1 MTVTPV
7 RLPSGTAA
15 PDAGRPAA
23 NPAWRRWRGRV
34 ALAVLLLVGAVALL
48 GPLFAPHAVT
58 EPVDIPYAPGSGQAP
73 LGTDRL
79 GSDVLSR
86 VLSGGRSLLLT
97 GLAVTAA
104 VCVLGA
110 VAGMVAAYRKGW
122 TDTLVLR
129 LADVLLGLP
138 AFLLL
143 SVVVVA
149 TGRGTAGVALAAGL
163 VLLPESIRV
172 VRAATLRILAQDYVE
187 VAVARG
193 ERTASVLGREV
204 LPNLAPVLA
213 ADAGVRFLGA
223 VTVVATAAFLG
234 YGAQPP
240 TADWGLMVL
249 ENRDGLT
256 LQPLAVLAPAALL
269 LVLLL
274 STNLLLDVAF
284 PGSDARAV
292 GRRRNPAKSVDVSA
306 GTPGALL
313 SVRGLSVETDD
324 GHAVL
329 EGVDLDLAPGELLAV
344 VGESGSG
351 KTTLVLAG
359 LGYVA
364 PGLRHAGGEVR
375 LDGHSPL
382 GLDERRLRRLR
393 ASVCGYVAQ
402 DPRTALASHLR
413 VGAQIS
419 EVLRA
424 RQTPKD
430 EWPERI
436 ERALLLAGLDRPDEV
451 VDRRPHQLSGGQR
464 QRVALAVALSAEPRL
479 LVLDEPT
486 SALDTV
492 TAAAFLADL
501 TRLRRETGT
510 AVLLVSHDL
519 ASVASVADRVAVM
532 DAGRIVEQGPAEA
545 VLTEPASV
553 RGRALVAA
561 ARPAA
566 LAAADSVQGAG
577 PGALLRASDI
587 SLVRGVRGVHGQPV
601 LDGVSLDLEPGD
613 CLSVVGPSGSG
624 KTTLLRCL
632 AGLDT
637 PTSGEIRLHGAELAP
652 AVRDRDPRQLRRMQ
666 LVPQDPYASLNPRH
680 TVAAIVG
687 RPLTFRQDIPAGRQ
701 PAEVER
707 LLAHVGLDPGLA
719 ERHPGALSGGQRQRV
734 ALARALAAGPEV
746 LLCDE
751 VTSALDPSVAASVT
765 DLIARLRAE
774 LGLAVVMVT
783 HDLSVAARLG
793 GRVAVLHDGRIREAG
808 PASRVLTR
816 PEHDVTRALVAAMPR
831 PARAHGE
838 DVTR

>member
-1 MTVTPV
+1 MTLISERPPAV
-7 RLPSGTAA
+7 AA
-15 PDAGRPAA
+15 PEADRPAR
-23 NPAWRRWRGRV
+23 RRWRGRA
-34 ALAVLLLVGAVALL
+34 ALAVLLLVAAVALL
-48 GPLFAPHAVT
+48 GPLFAPHPVT

-86 VLSGGRSLLLT
+86 VMSGGRSLLLN
-97 GLAVTAA
+97 GLVVTAA
-104 VCVLGA
+104 VCALGT
-110 VAGMVAAYRKGW
+110 VAGMTAAYRKGW
-122 TDTLVLR
+122 TDTLILR

-149 TGRGTAGVALAAGL
+149 TGRGSAGVALAAGL

-172 VRAATLRILAQDYVE
+172 VRAATLRILSQDYVE

-193 ERTASVLGREV
+193 ERTVSVLGREV

-240 TADWGLMVL
+240 AADWGLMVL

-256 LQPLAVLAPAALL
+256 LQPLAVVVPAVLLLALL
-269 LVLLL
+269 LA
-274 STNLLLDVAF
+274 TNLLLDAAF
-284 PGSDARAV
+284 PGPDARPV
-292 GRRRNPAKSVDVSA
+292 GRRRRKAAPGVVEAA
-306 GTPGALL
+306 GAPEAAGALL
-313 SVRGLSVETDD
+313 SVRGLRVERA
-324 GHAVL
+324 GGRAVL
-329 EGVDLDLAPGELLAV
+329 DGVDLDLAPGELLAV

-351 KTTLVLAG
+351 KTTLVLAA
-359 LGYVA
+359 LGHIA
-364 PGLRHAGGEVR
+364 PGLRHAGGAVR
-375 LDGHSPL
+375 LDGQDPL
-382 GLDERRLRRLR
+382 TLDERRLRRLR

-402 DPRTALASHLR
+402 DPRTALAPHLR
-413 VGAQIS
+413 VGTQIG

-424 RQTPKD
+424 RRVPK
-430 EWPERI
+430 EQWPERI
-436 ERALLLAGLDRPDEV
+436 ERALRLAGLDRPHEV
-451 VDRRPHQLSGGQR
+451 VHRLPHQLSGGQR
-464 QRVALAVALSAEPRL
+464 QRAALAAALAAEPRL

-492 TAAAFLADL
+492 TSAAFLADL
-501 TRLRRETGT
+501 TRLRRETDT

-532 DAGRIVEQGPAEA
+532 DGGRIVELGPAAA
-545 VLTEPASV
+545 VLADPVSE
-553 RGRALVAA
+553 RGKVLVAA
-561 ARPAA
+561 ARPGAPA
-566 LAAADSVQGAG
+566 TLDSTGEG
-577 PGALLRASDI
+577 GALLRASDI
-587 SLVRGVRGVHGQPV
+587 SLVRDKPV
-601 LDGVSLDLEPGD
+601 LDGVSLTLDPGD
-613 CLSVVGPSGSG
+613 CLSVVGPSGCG

-637 PTSGEIRLHGAELAP
+637 PTRGGIHLHGEALATD
-652 AVRDRDPRQLRRMQ
+652 VRHRDPGQRRRVQ

-687 RPLTFRQDIPAGRQ
+687 RPLVFRPDVPAARRS
-701 PAEVER
+701 AEGER
-707 LLAHVGLDPGLA
+707 LLAQVGLDPELGGRL
-719 ERHPGALSGGQRQRV
+719 PGALSGGQRQRV

-751 VTSALDPSVAASVT
+751 VTSALDPSVAAAVT
-765 DLIARLRAE
+765 ELIAGLRAE
-774 LGLAVVMVT
+774 LGIAVVMVT

-793 GRVAVLHDGRIREAG
+793 GRVAVLHDGRIRETG
-808 PASRVLTR
+808 PAARVLSR
-816 PEHDVTRALVAAMPR
+816 PEHDVTRALVAAM
-831 PARAHGE
+831 AKGTRAAGE

>member
-1 MTVTPV
+1 MTLISERP
-7 RLPSGTAA
+7 PAIAA
-15 PDAGRPAA
+15 PEADRP
-23 NPAWRRWRGRV
+23 NRRRWRGRA
-34 ALAVLLLVGAVALL
+34 ALAVLLLVAAVALL

-86 VLSGGRSLLLT
+86 VLSGGRSLLLN

-104 VCVLGA
+104 VCALGT
-110 VAGMVAAYRKGW
+110 VAGMTAAYRKGW
-122 TDTLVLR
+122 TDTLILR

-172 VRAATLRILAQDYVE
+172 VRAATLRILSQDYVE

-240 TADWGLMVL
+240 SAEWGLMVL

-256 LQPLAVLAPAALL
+256 LQPLAVVVPAVLL

-274 STNLLLDVAF
+274 ATNLLLDAAF
-284 PGSDARAV
+284 PGPDVRAV
-292 GRRRNPAKSVDVSA
+292 GRRRKAAPGVVEAA
-306 GTPGALL
+306 GTLL
-313 SVRGLSVETDD
+313 SVRGLRVER
-324 GHAVL
+324 GGGGAVL
-329 EGVDLDLAPGELLAV
+329 DAVDLDLAPGELLAV

-351 KTTLVLAG
+351 KTTLVLAT
-359 LGYVA
+359 LGHIA
-364 PGLRHAGGEVR
+364 PGLRHADGAVR
-375 LDGHSPL
+375 LDGQDPL
-382 GLDERRLRRLR
+382 TLDERRLRRLR

-402 DPRTALASHLR
+402 DPRTALAPHLR
-413 VGAQIS
+413 VGTQIG

-424 RQTPKD
+424 RRVPK
-430 EWPERI
+430 ERWPERI
-436 ERALLLAGLDRPDEV
+436 ERALRLAGLDRPQEV
-451 VDRRPHQLSGGQR
+451 VHRLPHQLSGGQR
-464 QRVALAVALSAEPRL
+464 QRAALAAALAAEPRL

-501 TRLRRETGT
+501 TRLRRETDT

-532 DAGRIVEQGPAEA
+532 EGGRIVELGPAEA
-545 VLTEPASV
+545 VLADPVSE
-553 RGRALVAA
+553 RGKALVAA
-561 ARPAA
+561 ARPDPPAPT
-566 LAAADSVQGAG
+566 DFAG
-577 PGALLRASDI
+577 EGTLLRASGI
-587 SLVRGVRGVHGQPV
+587 TLVREEPV
-601 LDGVSLDLEPGD
+601 LDEVDLTLDPGD
-613 CLSVVGPSGSG
+613 CLSVVGSSGCG

-637 PTSGEIRLHGAELAP
+637 PTRGEISLHGNALAP
-652 AVRDRDPRQLRRMQ
+652 DVRHREPGQCRRVQ

-687 RPLTFRQDIPAGRQ
+687 RPLVFRPDLPAPRRS
-701 PAEVER
+701 AEMER
-707 LLAHVGLDPGLA
+707 LLAQVGLDPELGKRL
-719 ERHPGALSGGQRQRV
+719 PGALSGGQRQRV
-734 ALARALAAGPEV
+734 ALARALAARPEV

-751 VTSALDPSVAASVT
+751 VTSALDPSVAAAVT
-765 DLIARLRAE
+765 ELIAGLRAE
-774 LGLAVVMVT
+774 LGIAVVMVT

-793 GRVAVLHDGRIREAG
+793 GRVAVLHDGRIRETG
-808 PASRVLTR
+808 PAAHVLSR
-816 PEHDVTRALVAAMPR
+816 PEHDVTRALVAAMPKGT
-831 PARAHGE
+831 RAAGE

>member
-1 MTVTPV
+1 MTLISERPPAV
-7 RLPSGTAA
+7 AA
-15 PDAGRPAA
+15 PEANRPA
-23 NPAWRRWRGRV
+23 RRRRRGRA
-34 ALAVLLLVGAVALL
+34 ALALLLLVTAVALL

-86 VLSGGRSLLLT
+86 VLSGGRTLLLS

-110 VAGMVAAYRKGW
+110 AAGMTAAYRKEW
-122 TDTLVLR
+122 TDTLILR

-172 VRAATLRILAQDYVE
+172 VRAATLRILSQDYVE

-193 ERTASVLGREV
+193 ERAASVLGREV

-223 VTVVATAAFLG
+223 VTVVATSAFLG

-240 TADWGLMVL
+240 AADWGLMVL

-256 LQPLAVLAPAALL
+256 LQPLAVVVPAILL
-269 LVLLL
+269 LILLL
-274 STNLLLDVAF
+274 ATNLLLDSAF
-284 PGSDARAV
+284 PGPDVRAA
-292 GRRRNPAKSVDVSA
+292 GRRRKAAPGVVEAA
-306 GTPGALL
+306 GTLL
-313 SVRGLSVETDD
+313 SVRGLMVERAG

-329 EGVDLDLAPGELLAV
+329 GGVDLDLAPGELLAV

-351 KTTLVLAG
+351 KTTLALAA
-359 LGYVA
+359 LGHIA
-364 PGLRHAGGEVR
+364 PGLWHAGGAVR
-375 LDGHSPL
+375 LDGLDPL
-382 GLDERRLRRLR
+382 TLDERRLRRLR
-393 ASVCGYVAQ
+393 ASVCGYVPQ
-402 DPRTALASHLR
+402 DPRTALAPHLR
-413 VGAQIS
+413 VGTQIGD
-419 EVLRA
+419 VLRA
-424 RQTPKD
+424 RRVPK
-430 EWPERI
+430 ERWPERI
-436 ERALLLAGLDRPDEV
+436 ERALRLAGLDRPQEV
-451 VDRRPHQLSGGQR
+451 VHRLPHQLSGGQR
-464 QRVALAVALSAEPRL
+464 QRAALAAALAAEPRL

-486 SALDTV
+486 SALDSV

-501 TRLRRETGT
+501 TRLRRETDT

-532 DAGRIVEQGPAEA
+532 DSGRIVELGPAET
-545 VLTEPASV
+545 VLAAPVSE
-553 RGRALVAA
+553 RGKALVAA
-561 ARPAA
+561 ARPGAPA
-566 LAAADSVQGAG
+566 TVDSTGEG
-577 PGALLRASDI
+577 GALLRASDI
-587 SLVRGVRGVHGQPV
+587 SLVREKPV
-601 LDGVSLDLEPGD
+601 LDGVGLTLAPGD
-613 CLSVVGPSGSG
+613 CLSVVGPSGCG

-632 AGLDT
+632 AGLDI
-637 PTSGEIRLHGAELAP
+637 PTRGEIHLDGEVLAGD
-652 AVRDRDPRQLRRMQ
+652 VRHREPGQRRRVQ

-680 TVAAIVG
+680 TAAAIVG
-687 RPLTFRQDIPAGRQ
+687 RPLVFRTDIPATRRS
-701 PAEVER
+701 AEVDR
-707 LLAHVGLDPGLA
+707 LLAQVGLDPELGGRL
-719 ERHPGALSGGQRQRV
+719 PGALSGGQRQRV

-751 VTSALDPSVAASVT
+751 VTSALDPSVAAAVT
-765 DLIARLRAE
+765 ELIAGLRAE
-774 LGLAVVMVT
+774 LGIAVVMVT

-793 GRVAVLHDGRIREAG
+793 GRVAVLHDGRIRETG
-808 PASRVLTR
+808 PAARVLSR
-816 PEHDVTRALVAAMPR
+816 PEHDVTRALVAALPHRTR
-831 PARAHGE
+831 PAGE

>member
-1 MTVTPV
+1 MTLLSERP
-7 RLPSGTAA
+7 PATAV
-15 PDAGRPAA
+15 PRAA
-23 NPAWRRWRGRV
+23 RSPRRRRRGRL
-34 ALAVLLLVGAVALL
+34 ALAVLILVGVVALL

-58 EPVDIPYAPGSGQAP
+58 DAVDIPYAPGSAEAP

-79 GSDVLSR
+79 GSDVVSR

-97 GLAVTAA
+97 SLAVTGA

-110 VAGMVAAYRKGW
+110 LLGMLAAWRRGW

-149 TGRGTAGVALAAGL
+149 TGRGTAGVALASGL
-163 VLLPESIRV
+163 VLLPESVRV

-193 ERTASVLGREV
+193 ERTVSVLGREV
-204 LPNLAPVLA
+204 LPNLLPVLA

-240 TADWGLMVL
+240 AADWGLMVL

-256 LQPLAVLAPAALL
+256 LQPLAVLVPAALL

-274 STNLLLDVAF
+274 SVNLLLDAAF
-284 PGSDARAV
+284 PGPQQPAARPRPEPV
-292 GRRRNPAKSVDVSA
+292 TTVDSEA
-306 GTPGALL
+306 PGTPGSLL
-313 SVRGLSVETDD
+313 SVRGLSVESDD
-324 GHAVL
+324 GHRVL
-329 EGVDLDLAPGELLAV
+329 EDVDLDLAPGELLAV

-351 KTTLVLAG
+351 KTTLALAA
-359 LGYVA
+359 LGHTG
-364 PGLRHAGGEVR
+364 PGLRPTGGDVR
-375 LDGHSPL
+375 LDGHRL
-382 GLDERRLRRLR
+382 LRLDERRLRRVR
-393 ASVCGYVAQ
+393 AAMCGYVAQ
-402 DPRTALASHLR
+402 DPRTALAPHLR
-413 VGAQIS
+413 VDAQIG

-424 RQTPKD
+424 RGVPK
-430 EWPERI
+430 ERWAERA
-436 ERALLLAGLDRPDEV
+436 ERALLLAGLDRPHEV
-451 VDRRPHQLSGGQR
+451 VHRRPHQLSGGQR
-464 QRVALAVALSAEPRL
+464 QRVALAVALSVEPRL

-492 TAAAFLADL
+492 TSAAFLADL
-501 TRLRRETGT
+501 TRMRRETGA

-519 ASVASVADRVAVM
+519 GQVAGVADRVAVM
-532 DAGRIVEQGPAEA
+532 DGGRIVELGPAEA
-545 VLTEPASV
+545 VLAEPASE

-561 ARPAA
+561 ARPVVPAS
-566 LAAADSVQGAG
+566 AADHEERTGDD
-577 PGALLRASDI
+577 ALLRASEL
-587 SLVRGVRGVHGQPV
+587 SLVRGERV
-601 LDGVSLDLEPGD
+601 LDGVSFALDPGD
-613 CLSVVGPSGSG
+613 CLSVVGPSGCG

-632 AGLDT
+632 AGLDA
-637 PTSGEIRLHGAELAP
+637 PTNGGIRLHGEALARH
-652 AVRDRDPRQLRRMQ
+652 VRDRDPGQRRRVQ

-687 RPLTFRQDIPAGRQ
+687 RPLAFRPDIPAERQ

-707 LLAHVGLDPGLA
+707 LLAQVGLDPELGGRL
-719 ERHPGALSGGQRQRV
+719 PGALSGGQRQRV
-734 ALARALAAGPEV
+734 ALARALAADPEV

-751 VTSALDPSVAASVT
+751 VTSALDPSVATAVT
-765 DLIARLRAE
+765 ELIARLRTE

-793 GRVAVLHDGRIREAG
+793 GRVAVLHDGRIRETG
-808 PASRVLTR
+808 PASRVLSR
-816 PEHDVTRALVAAMPR
+816 PEHDITRALVAALPH
-831 PARAHGE
+831 PARAAGE
-838 DVTR
+838 DGTR

>member
-1 MTVTPV
+1 MSERTPSV
-7 RLPSGTAA
+7 AVPK
-15 PDAGRPAA
+15 AGRPE
-23 NPAWRRWRGRV
+23 RRRRRGRA
-34 ALAVLLLVGAVALL
+34 ALAVLLLVAAVALL

-58 EPVDIPYAPGSGQAP
+58 DPVDIPYAPGSGRAP

-86 VLSGGRSLLLT
+86 VLSGGRSLLLN

-104 VCVLGA
+104 VCALGA
-110 VAGMVAAYRKGW
+110 VAGMAAAYRKGW
-122 TDTLVLR
+122 TDTLILR

-172 VRAATLRILAQDYVE
+172 VRAATLRILSQDYVE

-193 ERTASVLGREV
+193 ERTASLLGREV

-223 VTVVATAAFLG
+223 ITVVATAAFLG

-240 TADWGLMVL
+240 AADWGLMVL

-256 LQPLAVLAPAALL
+256 LQPLAVLAPAVLL

-274 STNLLLDVAF
+274 ATNLLLDAAF
-284 PGSDARAV
+284 PGPEVRAAS
-292 GRRRNPAKSVDVSA
+292 RRRKAAASFPEAP
-306 GTPGALL
+306 PGGLL
-313 SVRGLSVETDD
+313 AVRGLRVESGA
-324 GHAVL
+324 GHPVL
-329 EGVDLDLAPGELLAV
+329 DGVDLDLAPGELLAV

-351 KTTLVLAG
+351 KTTLVLAV
-359 LGYVA
+359 LGHVA
-364 PGLRHAGGEVR
+364 PGLRHTGGAVR
-375 LDGHSPL
+375 LDGHDPMA
-382 GLDERRLRRLR
+382 LDERRLRRLR

-402 DPRTALASHLR
+402 DPRTALTPHLR
-413 VGAQIS
+413 VATQIR

-424 RQTPKD
+424 RRVPREQ
-430 EWPERI
+430 WPERM
-436 ERALLLAGLDRPDEV
+436 ERAVRLAGLDRPQEIV
-451 VDRRPHQLSGGQR
+451 HRLPHQLSGGQR
-464 QRVALAVALSAEPRL
+464 QRAALAVALAAQPRL

-501 TRLRRETGT
+501 TRLRRETDT

-519 ASVASVADRVAVM
+519 ASVATVADRAAVM
-532 DAGRIVEQGPAEA
+532 EDGRVVELGPAQA
-545 VLTEPASV
+545 VLTDPV
-553 RGRALVAA
+553 TDRAHAA
-561 ARPAA
+561 GPARP
-566 LAAADSVQGAG
+566 DAG
-577 PGALLRASDI
+577 EPVGSLLRASGL
-587 SLVRGVRGVHGQPV
+587 SLVRGRPV
-601 LDGVSLDLEPGD
+601 LDGVSLALDPGD
-613 CLSVVGPSGSG
+613 CLSFVGPSGCG

-632 AGLDT
+632 AGLDV
-637 PTSGEIRLHGAELAP
+637 PTGGEIHLHGEPLAP
-652 AVRDRDPRQLRRMQ
+652 DVRDRRAGQRRRVQ

-687 RPLTFRQDIPAGRQ
+687 RPLVFRPDVPAARQ

-707 LLAHVGLDPGLA
+707 LLAQVGLDPQLGGRL
-719 ERHPGALSGGQRQRV
+719 PGALSGGQRQRV
-734 ALARALAAGPEV
+734 ALARALAANPEV

-751 VTSALDPSVAASVT
+751 VTSALDPSVAAAVT
-765 DLIARLRAE
+765 ELIAGLRAE
-774 LGLAVVMVT
+774 CGIAVVMVT

-793 GRVAVLHDGRIREAG
+793 GRVAVLHEGRIRETG
-808 PASRVLTR
+808 PAGRVLSR
-816 PEHDVTRALVAAMPR
+816 PEHDVTRALVAAMPHRTR
-831 PARAHGE
+831 PAGK
-838 DVTR
+838 DLTR

>member
-1 MTVTPV
+1 M
-7 RLPSGTAA
+7 
-15 PDAGRPAA
+15 
-23 NPAWRRWRGRV
+23 
-34 ALAVLLLVGAVALL
+34 AVLLLVAAVALL
-48 GPLFAPHAVT
+48 GPLFAPYPVT
-58 EPVDIPYAPGSGQAP
+58 EPLDIPYAPGSRQAP

-86 VLSGGRSLLLT
+86 VLSGGRSLLLN
-97 GLAVTAA
+97 GLLVTAA
-104 VCVLGA
+104 VCALGA
-110 VAGMVAAYRKGW
+110 VAGMTAAYRKGW
-122 TDTLVLR
+122 TDTLILR

-172 VRAATLRILAQDYVE
+172 VRAATLRILSQDYVE

-193 ERTASVLGREV
+193 ERTANVLGREV

-240 TADWGLMVL
+240 AADWGLMVL

-256 LQPLAVLAPAALL
+256 LQPLAVLAPAVLL

-274 STNLLLDVAF
+274 ATNLLLDVAF
-284 PGSDARAV
+284 PGPEARVV
-292 GRRRNPAKSVDVSA
+292 GRRRKVAQGVSEVS
-306 GTPGALL
+306 GALL
-313 SVRGLSVETDD
+313 SVRGLRVERGE
-324 GHAVL
+324 GHTVL
-329 EGVDLDLAPGELLAV
+329 DAVDLDLAPGELLAV

-351 KTTLVLAG
+351 KTTLVLAA
-359 LGYVA
+359 LGHVA
-364 PGLRHAGGEVR
+364 PGLRHTGGAVR
-375 LDGHSPL
+375 LDGHDPMT
-382 GLDERRLRRLR
+382 LDERRLRRLR

-402 DPRTALASHLR
+402 DPRTALAPHLR
-413 VGAQIS
+413 VGTQIS
-419 EVLRA
+419 EVMRA
-424 RQTPKD
+424 RQVPR
-430 EWPERI
+430 EQWPERI
-436 ERALLLAGLDRPDEV
+436 ERALRLAGLDRPQEV
-451 VDRRPHQLSGGQR
+451 AHRLPHQLSGGQR
-464 QRVALAVALSAEPRL
+464 QRAALAVTLAAEPRL

-501 TRLRRETGT
+501 TRLRRETDT

-519 ASVASVADRVAVM
+519 ASVASVAGRVAVM
-532 DAGRIVEQGPAEA
+532 DGGRIVELGPAEA
-545 VLTEPASV
+545 VLTDPVSE

-561 ARPAA
+561 ARPGA
-566 LAAADSVQGAG
+566 LASAG
-577 PGALLRASDI
+577 PDEPEGEGALLRASEI
-587 SLVRGVRGVHGQPV
+587 ALAREKPV
-601 LDGVSLDLEPGD
+601 LEGVSLALGPGD
-613 CLSVVGPSGSG
+613 CLSVVGPSGCG

-637 PTSGEIRLHGAELAP
+637 PTRGEIRLHGEELARD
-652 AVRDRDPRQLRRMQ
+652 VRDREPGQRRRVQ

-687 RPLTFRQDIPAGRQ
+687 RPLVFRPDIPAARQ
-701 PAEVER
+701 PAEVDR
-707 LLAHVGLDPGLA
+707 LLAQVGLDPQLGGRL
-719 ERHPGALSGGQRQRV
+719 PGALSGGQRQRV

-751 VTSALDPSVAASVT
+751 VTSALDPSVAAAVT
-765 DLIARLRAE
+765 ELIAGLRAE
-774 LGLAVVMVT
+774 LGIAVVMVT

-793 GRVAVLHDGRIREAG
+793 GRVAVLHDGRIRETG
-808 PASRVLTR
+808 PAARVLSR
-816 PEHDVTRALVAAMPR
+816 PEHDVTRALVAALPHRTR
-831 PARAHGE
+831 PAGE

>member
-1 MTVTPV
+1 MTLLSERP
-7 RLPSGTAA
+7 PATAVPGA
-15 PDAGRPAA
+15 DRSP
-23 NPAWRRWRGRV
+23 RRRRRGRL
-34 ALAVLLLVGAVALL
+34 ALAVLILVGAVALL

-58 EPVDIPYAPGSGQAP
+58 DAVDIPYAPGSAEVP

-97 GLAVTAA
+97 SLAVTAA
-104 VCVLGA
+104 VCLLGA
-110 VAGMVAAYRKGW
+110 LLGMLAAWRRGW
-122 TDTLVLR
+122 TDTLILR

-149 TGRGTAGVALAAGL
+149 TGRGTAGVALASGL

-193 ERTASVLGREV
+193 ERTVSVLGREV
-204 LPNLAPVLA
+204 LPNLLPVLA

-240 TADWGLMVL
+240 AADWGLMVL

-256 LQPLAVLAPAALL
+256 LQPLAVLVPAALL

-274 STNLLLDVAF
+274 SVNLLLDAAF
-284 PGSDARAV
+284 PGPQPTAARRQPV
-292 GRRRNPAKSVDVSA
+292 PAESVEA
-306 GTPGALL
+306 PGTPGSLL
-313 SVRGLSVETDD
+313 SVRGLCVESDD
-324 GHAVL
+324 GRRLL
-329 EGVDLDLAPGELLAV
+329 EDVDIDLAPGELLAV

-351 KTTLVLAG
+351 KTTLALAA
-359 LGYVA
+359 LGHVG
-364 PGLRHAGGEVR
+364 PGLRPTGGEVR
-375 LDGHSPL
+375 LDGSSL
-382 GLDERRLRRLR
+382 LRLDERRLRRVR
-393 ASVCGYVAQ
+393 AALCGYVAQ
-402 DPRTALASHLR
+402 DPRTALAPHLR
-413 VGAQIS
+413 VGAQVA

-424 RQTPKD
+424 RRVPK
-430 EWPERI
+430 EQWAERA
-436 ERALLLAGLDRPDEV
+436 ERALRLAGLDRPHEV
-451 VDRRPHQLSGGQR
+451 VHRRPHQLSGGQR
-464 QRVALAVALSAEPRL
+464 QRVALAVALSVEPRL

-501 TRLRRETGT
+501 TRLRRETGV

-519 ASVASVADRVAVM
+519 GSVAGVADRVAVM
-532 DAGRIVEQGPAEA
+532 DGGRIVELGPPEA
-545 VLTEPASV
+545 VLTDPVSE

-561 ARPAA
+561 ARPGVPVP
-566 LAAADSVQGAG
+566 AADHEERTGE
-577 PGALLRASDI
+577 GALLCASEL
-587 SLVRGVRGVHGQPV
+587 SLVRGEPHRPTSLV
-601 LDGVSLDLEPGD
+601 LDGVSLILDPGD
-613 CLSVVGPSGSG
+613 CLSVVGPSGCG

-637 PTSGEIRLHGAELAP
+637 PTQGEIRLLGEALARD
-652 AVRDRDPRQLRRMQ
+652 VRERDPRQRRRVQ

-687 RPLTFRQDIPAGRQ
+687 RPLAFRPDLPETRQ

-707 LLAHVGLDPGLA
+707 LLAQVGLDPELGGRL
-719 ERHPGALSGGQRQRV
+719 PGALSGGQRQRV

-751 VTSALDPSVAASVT
+751 VTSALDPSVATAVT
-765 DLIARLRAE
+765 ELIARLRTE
-774 LGLAVVMVT
+774 LRIAVVMVT

-793 GRVAVLHDGRIREAG
+793 GRVAVLHDGRIRETG
-808 PASRVLTR
+808 PASRVLSR
-816 PEHDVTRALVAAMPR
+816 PEHDVTRALVAALPHR
-831 PARAHGE
+831 ARAAGE

>member
-1 MTVTPV
+1 MTLISERPPAV
-7 RLPSGTAA
+7 AA
-15 PDAGRPAA
+15 PEANRPA
-23 NPAWRRWRGRV
+23 RRRRRGRA
-34 ALAVLLLVGAVALL
+34 ALALLLLVTAVALL

-86 VLSGGRSLLLT
+86 VLSGGRTLLLS

-110 VAGMVAAYRKGW
+110 AAGMTAAYRKGW
-122 TDTLVLR
+122 SDTLILR

-172 VRAATLRILAQDYVE
+172 VRAATLRILSQDYVE

-193 ERTASVLGREV
+193 ERAASVLGREV

-223 VTVVATAAFLG
+223 VTVVATSAFLG

-240 TADWGLMVL
+240 AADWGLMVL

-256 LQPLAVLAPAALL
+256 LQPLAVVVPAILL
-269 LVLLL
+269 LILLL
-274 STNLLLDVAF
+274 ATNLLLDSAF
-284 PGSDARAV
+284 PGPDVRAA
-292 GRRRNPAKSVDVSA
+292 GRRRKAAPGVVEAA
-306 GTPGALL
+306 GTLL
-313 SVRGLSVETDD
+313 SVRGLMVERAG

-329 EGVDLDLAPGELLAV
+329 GGVDLDLAPGELLAV

-351 KTTLVLAG
+351 KTTLALAA
-359 LGYVA
+359 LGHIA
-364 PGLRHAGGEVR
+364 PGLWHAGGAVR
-375 LDGHSPL
+375 LDGLDPL
-382 GLDERRLRRLR
+382 TLDERRLRRLR
-393 ASVCGYVAQ
+393 ASVCGYVPQ
-402 DPRTALASHLR
+402 DPRTALAPHLR
-413 VGAQIS
+413 VGTQIGD
-419 EVLRA
+419 VLRA
-424 RQTPKD
+424 RRVPK
-430 EWPERI
+430 ERWPERI
-436 ERALLLAGLDRPDEV
+436 ERALRLAGLDRPQEV
-451 VDRRPHQLSGGQR
+451 VHRLPHQLSGGQR
-464 QRVALAVALSAEPRL
+464 QRAALAAALAAEPRL

-486 SALDTV
+486 SALDSV

-501 TRLRRETGT
+501 TRLRRETDT

-532 DAGRIVEQGPAEA
+532 DSGRIVELGPAET
-545 VLTEPASV
+545 VLAAPVSE
-553 RGRALVAA
+553 RGKALVAA
-561 ARPAA
+561 ARPGAPA
-566 LAAADSVQGAG
+566 TVDSTGEG
-577 PGALLRASDI
+577 GALLRASDI
-587 SLVRGVRGVHGQPV
+587 SLVREKPV
-601 LDGVSLDLEPGD
+601 LDGVGLTLAPGD
-613 CLSVVGPSGSG
+613 CLSVVGPSGCG

-632 AGLDT
+632 AGLDI
-637 PTSGEIRLHGAELAP
+637 PTRGEIHLDGEVLAGD
-652 AVRDRDPRQLRRMQ
+652 VRHREPGQRRRVQ

-680 TVAAIVG
+680 SAAAIVG
-687 RPLTFRQDIPAGRQ
+687 RPLVFRTDIPATRRS
-701 PAEVER
+701 AEVDR
-707 LLAHVGLDPGLA
+707 LLAQVGLDPELGGRL
-719 ERHPGALSGGQRQRV
+719 PGALSGGQRQRV

-751 VTSALDPSVAASVT
+751 VTSALDPSVAAAVT
-765 DLIARLRAE
+765 ELIAGLRAE
-774 LGLAVVMVT
+774 LGIAVVMVT

-793 GRVAVLHDGRIREAG
+793 GRVAVLHDGRIRETG
-808 PASRVLTR
+808 PAARVLSR
-816 PEHDVTRALVAAMPR
+816 PEHDVTRALVAALPHRTR
-831 PARAHGE
+831 PAGE

>member
-1 MTVTPV
+1 MTLLSERP
-7 RLPSGTAA
+7 PATAVPRA
-15 PDAGRPAA
+15 DRSP
-23 NPAWRRWRGRV
+23 RRRRRGRL
-34 ALAVLLLVGAVALL
+34 ALAVLILVGAVALL
-48 GPLFAPHAVT
+48 GPLVAPHAVT
-58 EPVDIPYAPGSGQAP
+58 DAVDIPYAPGSSEAP

-79 GSDVLSR
+79 GSDVVSR

-97 GLAVTAA
+97 SLAVTGA

-110 VAGMVAAYRKGW
+110 LLGMLAAWRRGW

-149 TGRGTAGVALAAGL
+149 TGRGTAGVALASGL
-163 VLLPESIRV
+163 ILLPESVRV

-193 ERTASVLGREV
+193 ERTVSVLGREV
-204 LPNLAPVLA
+204 LPNLLPVLA

-240 TADWGLMVL
+240 AADWGLMVL

-274 STNLLLDVAF
+274 SVNLLLDAAF
-284 PGSDARAV
+284 PGPQQPAARPRPEPTTADSDA
-292 GRRRNPAKSVDVSA
+292 PATLGS
-306 GTPGALL
+306 LL
-313 SVRGLSVETDD
+313 SVRGLSVESDD
-324 GHAVL
+324 GHRVL
-329 EGVDLDLAPGELLAV
+329 EDVDLDLVPGELLAV

-351 KTTLVLAG
+351 KTTLALAA
-359 LGYVA
+359 LGHTG
-364 PGLRHAGGEVR
+364 PGLRPTGGDVR
-375 LDGHSPL
+375 LDGHRL
-382 GLDERRLRRLR
+382 LRLDERRLRRVR
-393 ASVCGYVAQ
+393 AAMCGYVAQ
-402 DPRTALASHLR
+402 DPRTALAPHLR
-413 VGAQIS
+413 VDAQIG

-424 RQTPKD
+424 RGVPKVQ
-430 EWPERI
+430 WAQRA
-436 ERALLLAGLDRPDEV
+436 ERALRLAGLDRPHEV
-451 VDRRPHQLSGGQR
+451 VHRRPHQLSGGQR
-464 QRVALAVALSAEPRL
+464 QRVALAVALSVEPRL

-492 TAAAFLADL
+492 TSAAFLADL
-501 TRLRRETGT
+501 TRLRRETGA

-519 ASVASVADRVAVM
+519 GQVAGVADRVAVM
-532 DAGRIVEQGPAEA
+532 DGGRIVELGSTEA
-545 VLTEPASV
+545 VLTEPDSE

-561 ARPAA
+561 AWPVVPAS
-566 LAAADSVQGAG
+566 AADHEERSGDGAL
-577 PGALLRASDI
+577 PLLRASGL
-587 SLVRGVRGVHGQPV
+587 SLVRGQRGQRGQRV
-601 LDGVSLDLEPGD
+601 LDGVSFALDPGD
-613 CLSVVGPSGSG
+613 CLSVVGPSGCG

-632 AGLDT
+632 AGLDA
-637 PTSGEIRLHGAELAP
+637 PTNGGIRLHGEALARD
-652 AVRDRDPRQLRRMQ
+652 VRDRDPGQRRRVQ
-666 LVPQDPYASLNPRH
+666 LVPQAPYASLNPRH

-687 RPLTFRQDIPAGRQ
+687 RPLALRPDMPAGRQ

-707 LLAHVGLDPGLA
+707 LLAQVGLGPELGKRL
-719 ERHPGALSGGQRQRV
+719 PGALSGGQRQRV

-751 VTSALDPSVAASVT
+751 VTSALDPSVATAVT
-765 DLIARLRAE
+765 ELIARLRTE

-793 GRVAVLHDGRIREAG
+793 GRVAVLHDGRIRETG
-808 PASRVLTR
+808 PASRVLSR
-816 PEHDVTRALVAAMPR
+816 PEHDVTRALVAALPHR
-831 PARAHGE
+831 ARAAGE
-838 DVTR
+838 DGTR

>member
-1 MTVTPV
+1 MTLISERPPAV
-7 RLPSGTAA
+7 AA
-15 PDAGRPAA
+15 PEADRPAR
-23 NPAWRRWRGRV
+23 RRWRGRA
-34 ALAVLLLVGAVALL
+34 ALAVLLLVAAVALL
-48 GPLFAPHAVT
+48 GPLFAPHPVT

-86 VLSGGRSLLLT
+86 VLSGGRSLLLN

-104 VCVLGA
+104 VCALGA
-110 VAGMVAAYRKGW
+110 VAGMTAAYRKGW
-122 TDTLVLR
+122 TDTLILR

-172 VRAATLRILAQDYVE
+172 VRAATLRILSQDYVE

-240 TADWGLMVL
+240 SADWGLMVL

-256 LQPLAVLAPAALL
+256 LQPLAVVVPAVLL

-274 STNLLLDVAF
+274 ATNLLLDAAF
-284 PGSDARAV
+284 PGPDARAV
-292 GRRRNPAKSVDVSA
+292 GRTRKAAPGVVEAA
-306 GTPGALL
+306 GTLL
-313 SVRGLSVETDD
+313 SVRGLRVER
-324 GHAVL
+324 GGGGAVL
-329 EGVDLDLAPGELLAV
+329 DAVDLDLAPGELLAV

-351 KTTLVLAG
+351 KTTLVLAA
-359 LGYVA
+359 LGHIA
-364 PGLRHAGGEVR
+364 PGLRHAGGAVR
-375 LDGHSPL
+375 LDGQDPL
-382 GLDERRLRRLR
+382 TLDERRLRRLR

-402 DPRTALASHLR
+402 DPRTALAPHLR
-413 VGAQIS
+413 VGTQIG

-424 RQTPKD
+424 RRVPK
-430 EWPERI
+430 ERWPERI
-436 ERALLLAGLDRPDEV
+436 ERALRLAGLDRPQEV
-451 VDRRPHQLSGGQR
+451 VHRLPHQLSGGQR
-464 QRVALAVALSAEPRL
+464 QRAALAAALAAEPRL

-501 TRLRRETGT
+501 TRLRRETDT

-519 ASVASVADRVAVM
+519 ASVASVADRVAVV
-532 DAGRIVEQGPAEA
+532 DGGRIVELGPAEA
-545 VLTEPASV
+545 VLADPVSEL
-553 RGRALVAA
+553 GKALVAA
-561 ARPAA
+561 ARPGTPAT
-566 LAAADSVQGAG
+566 ADFAG
-577 PGALLRASDI
+577 EGALLQASDI
-587 SLVRGVRGVHGQPV
+587 SLVRDKPV
-601 LDGVSLDLEPGD
+601 LDGVDLTLDPGD
-613 CLSVVGPSGSG
+613 CLSVVGPSGCG

-637 PTSGEIRLHGAELAP
+637 PTRGEIHLHGEALAP
-652 AVRDRDPRQLRRMQ
+652 DVRHRDPGQRRRVQ

-687 RPLTFRQDIPAGRQ
+687 RPLVFRPDLPAPRRS
-701 PAEVER
+701 AEMER
-707 LLAHVGLDPGLA
+707 LLAQVGLDPELGGRL
-719 ERHPGALSGGQRQRV
+719 PGALSGGQRQRV

-751 VTSALDPSVAASVT
+751 VTSALDPSVAVAVT
-765 DLIARLRAE
+765 ELIAGLRAE
-774 LGLAVVMVT
+774 LGVAVVMVT

-793 GRVAVLHDGRIREAG
+793 GRVAVLHDGRIRETG
-808 PASRVLTR
+808 PAARVLSR
-816 PEHDVTRALVAAMPR
+816 PEHEVTRALVAAMPQG
-831 PARAHGE
+831 ARAAGE

>member
-1 MTVTPV
+1 VT
-7 RLPSGTAA
+7 
-15 PDAGRPAA
+15 DA
-23 NPAWRRWRGRV
+23 
-34 ALAVLLLVGAVALL
+34 
-48 GPLFAPHAVT
+48 
-58 EPVDIPYAPGSGQAP
+58 VDIPYAPGSAEVP
-73 LGTDRL
+73 LGADRL

-97 GLAVTAA
+97 SLAVTGA

-110 VAGMVAAYRKGW
+110 LLGMLAAWRRGW
-122 TDTLVLR
+122 TDTLILR

-149 TGRGTAGVALAAGL
+149 TGRGTTGVALASGL
-163 VLLPESIRV
+163 VLLPESVRV

-193 ERTASVLGREV
+193 ERTVSVLGREV
-204 LPNLAPVLA
+204 LPNLLPVLA

-240 TADWGLMVL
+240 AADWGLMVL

-256 LQPLAVLAPAALL
+256 LQPLAVLVPAALL

-274 STNLLLDVAF
+274 SVNLLLDVAF
-284 PGSDARAV
+284 PGPQKAAA
-292 GRRRNPAKSVDVSA
+292 RRRPETTAVSEA
-306 GTPGALL
+306 PGASGALL
-313 SVRGLSVETDD
+313 SVHGLCVESD
-324 GHAVL
+324 GGHRVL
-329 EGVDLDLAPGELLAV
+329 EDVDLDLASGELLAV

-351 KTTLVLAG
+351 KTTLALAA
-359 LGYVA
+359 LGHVG
-364 PGLRHAGGEVR
+364 PGLRPSGGDVR
-375 LDGHSPL
+375 LDGGSL
-382 GLDERRLRRLR
+382 LRLDERRLRRVR
-393 ASVCGYVAQ
+393 AAMCGYVAQ
-402 DPRTALASHLR
+402 DPRTALAPHLR
-413 VGAQIS
+413 VGAQIA

-424 RQTPKD
+424 RRVPK
-430 EWPERI
+430 EQWTKRAG
-436 ERALLLAGLDRPDEV
+436 RALRFAGLDRPQEV
-451 VDRRPHQLSGGQR
+451 LDRRPHELSGGQR
-464 QRVALAVALSAEPRL
+464 QRVALAVALSVEPRL

-501 TRLRRETGT
+501 TRLRHETGT

-519 ASVASVADRVAVM
+519 GSVAGVADRVAVM
-532 DAGRIVEQGPAEA
+532 DGGRIVELGPPGS
-545 VLTEPASV
+545 VLAAPASE

-561 ARPAA
+561 ARPGVPAAAAAAAAESGEPSDEAA
-566 LAAADSVQGAG
+566 L
-577 PGALLRASDI
+577 LCASDI
-587 SLVRGVRGVHGQPV
+587 RLVREGPV
-601 LDGVSLDLEPGD
+601 LDGVSLALAPGD
-613 CLSVVGPSGSG
+613 CLSVVGPSGCG
-624 KTTLLRCL
+624 KTTLLRCI
-632 AGLDT
+632 AGLDA
-637 PTSGEIRLHGAELAP
+637 PTSGEIRLQGEALGRD
-652 AVRDRDPRQLRRMQ
+652 VRDRDPRQRRRVQ

-687 RPLTFRQDIPAGRQ
+687 RPLAFRPDIPAARQ
-701 PAEVER
+701 PAEAER
-707 LLAHVGLDPGLA
+707 LLAQVGLDPELGGRL
-719 ERHPGALSGGQRQRV
+719 PGALSGGQRQRV

-751 VTSALDPSVAASVT
+751 VTSALDPSVAIAVT
-765 DLIARLRAE
+765 ELIARLRTE

-793 GRVAVLHDGRIREAG
+793 GRVAVLHDGRIRETG
-808 PASRVLTR
+808 PASRLLSR
-816 PEHDVTRALVAAMPR
+816 PGHEVTRALVAAMPHR
-831 PARAHGE
+831 VRAAGE

>member
-1 MTVTPV
+1 MTVISERPTSVAVPEAD
-7 RLPSGTAA
+7 RPS
-15 PDAGRPAA
+15 
-23 NPAWRRWRGRV
+23 WRRWRGRA
-34 ALAVLLLVGAVALL
+34 ALAVLLLVAAVALL
-48 GPLFAPHAVT
+48 GPLFAPHPVT

-86 VLSGGRSLLLT
+86 VLSGGRSLLLN
-97 GLAVTAA
+97 GLVVTAA
-104 VCVLGA
+104 VCALGA
-110 VAGMVAAYRKGW
+110 VAGMTAAYRKGW
-122 TDTLVLR
+122 TDTLILR

-172 VRAATLRILAQDYVE
+172 VRAATLRILSQDYVE

-240 TADWGLMVL
+240 AADWGLMVL

-274 STNLLLDVAF
+274 ATNLLLDAAF
-284 PGSDARAV
+284 PGPDVRAV
-292 GRRRNPAKSVDVSA
+292 GRRRETAPDVTEA
-306 GTPGALL
+306 PGALL
-313 SVRGLSVETDD
+313 SVRGLRVESDSGRT
-324 GHAVL
+324 VL
-329 EGVDLDLAPGELLAV
+329 DNVDLDLTPGELLAV

-359 LGYVA
+359 LGHIA
-364 PGLRHAGGEVR
+364 PGLRHAGGAVR
-375 LDGHSPL
+375 LDGHDPL
-382 GLDERRLRRLR
+382 TLDARRLRRLR
-393 ASVCGYVAQ
+393 SSVCGYVAQ
-402 DPRTALASHLR
+402 DPRTALAPHLR
-413 VGAQIS
+413 VGTQIT

-424 RQTPKD
+424 RRTPK
-430 EWPERI
+430 EQWPEWI
-436 ERALLLAGLDRPDEV
+436 ERALRLAGLDRPQEV
-451 VDRRPHQLSGGQR
+451 AGRRPHELSGGQR
-464 QRVALAVALSAEPRL
+464 QRAALAVALAAQPRL

-501 TRLRRETGT
+501 TRLRREAET

-532 DAGRIVEQGPAEA
+532 DGGRIVELGPADA
-545 VLTEPASV
+545 VLTDPLSERAQ
-553 RGRALVAA
+553 ALVAA
-561 ARPAA
+561 ARPGAPAA
-566 LAAADSVQGAG
+566 PDADQSASE
-577 PGALLRASDI
+577 GALLRVSDI
-587 SLVRGVRGVHGQPV
+587 ALVRQKPV
-601 LDGVSLDLEPGD
+601 LDGVSLALDPGD
-613 CLSVVGPSGSG
+613 CLSVVGPSGCG

-637 PTSGEIRLHGAELAP
+637 PTRGEIRLHGESLARD
-652 AVRDRDPRQLRRMQ
+652 VRDREPRQRRRVQ

-687 RPLTFRQDIPAGRQ
+687 RPLVFRRDIPTAQQ

-707 LLAHVGLDPGLA
+707 LLAQVGLDPQLGGRLPA
-719 ERHPGALSGGQRQRV
+719 ALSGGQRQRV

-751 VTSALDPSVAASVT
+751 VTSALDPSVAAAVT
-765 DLIARLRAE
+765 ELIASLRTE
-774 LGLAVVMVT
+774 LGIAVVMVT

-793 GRVAVLHDGRIREAG
+793 GRVAVLHDGRIRETG
-808 PASRVLTR
+808 PAARVLSM
-816 PEHDVTRALVAAMPR
+816 PEHEVTRALVAAMPHR
-831 PARAHGE
+831 TRAAGE

>member
-1 MTVTPV
+1 MTLISERPPAV
-7 RLPSGTAA
+7 AA
-15 PDAGRPAA
+15 PEANRPA
-23 NPAWRRWRGRV
+23 RRRRRGRA
-34 ALAVLLLVGAVALL
+34 ALALLLLVTAVALL

-86 VLSGGRSLLLT
+86 VLSGGRTLLLS

-110 VAGMVAAYRKGW
+110 AAGMTAAYRKGW
-122 TDTLVLR
+122 TDTLILR

-172 VRAATLRILAQDYVE
+172 VRAATLRILSQDYVE

-193 ERTASVLGREV
+193 ERAASVLGREV

-240 TADWGLMVL
+240 AADWGLMVL

-256 LQPLAVLAPAALL
+256 LQPLAVVVPAILL
-269 LVLLL
+269 LILLL
-274 STNLLLDVAF
+274 ATNLLLDSAF
-284 PGSDARAV
+284 PGPDVRAA
-292 GRRRNPAKSVDVSA
+292 GRRRKAAPGVVEAA
-306 GTPGALL
+306 GTLL
-313 SVRGLSVETDD
+313 SVRGLMVERAG

-329 EGVDLDLAPGELLAV
+329 GGVDLDLAPGELLAV

-351 KTTLVLAG
+351 KTTLALAA
-359 LGYVA
+359 LGHIA
-364 PGLRHAGGEVR
+364 PGLWHAGGAVR
-375 LDGHSPL
+375 LDGLDPL
-382 GLDERRLRRLR
+382 TLDERRLRRLR
-393 ASVCGYVAQ
+393 ASVCGYVPQ
-402 DPRTALASHLR
+402 DPRTALAPHLR
-413 VGAQIS
+413 VGTQIGD
-419 EVLRA
+419 VLRA
-424 RQTPKD
+424 RRVPK
-430 EWPERI
+430 ERWPERI
-436 ERALLLAGLDRPDEV
+436 ERALRLAGLDRPQEV
-451 VDRRPHQLSGGQR
+451 VHRLPHQLSGGQR
-464 QRVALAVALSAEPRL
+464 QRAALAAALAAEPRL

-486 SALDTV
+486 SALDSV

-501 TRLRRETGT
+501 TRLRRETDT

-532 DAGRIVEQGPAEA
+532 DSGRIVELGPAET
-545 VLTEPASV
+545 VLADPVSE
-553 RGRALVAA
+553 RAKVLVAA
-561 ARPAA
+561 ARPGVSAT
-566 LAAADSVQGAG
+566 ADFTGEG
-577 PGALLRASDI
+577 TLLRGSDI
-587 SLVRGVRGVHGQPV
+587 SLAREKPV
-601 LDGVSLDLEPGD
+601 LDGVGLTLAPGD
-613 CLSVVGPSGSG
+613 CLSVVGPSGCG

-632 AGLDT
+632 AGLDI
-637 PTSGEIRLHGAELAP
+637 PTRGEIHLDGEVLAGD
-652 AVRDRDPRQLRRMQ
+652 VRHREPGQRRRVQ

-680 TVAAIVG
+680 TAAAIVG
-687 RPLTFRQDIPAGRQ
+687 RPLVFRTDIPATRRS
-701 PAEVER
+701 AEVDR
-707 LLAHVGLDPGLA
+707 LLAQVGLDPELGGRL
-719 ERHPGALSGGQRQRV
+719 PGALSGGQRQRV

-751 VTSALDPSVAASVT
+751 VTSALDPSVAAAVT
-765 DLIARLRAE
+765 ELIAGLRAE
-774 LGLAVVMVT
+774 LGIAVVMVT

-793 GRVAVLHDGRIREAG
+793 GRVAVLHDGRIRETG
-808 PASRVLTR
+808 PAARVLSR
-816 PEHDVTRALVAAMPR
+816 PEHDVTRALVAALPHRTR
-831 PARAHGE
+831 PAGE

>member
-1 MTVTPV
+1 MTLISERPPAVAAPESDRPV
-7 RLPSGTAA
+7 R
-15 PDAGRPAA
+15 
-23 NPAWRRWRGRV
+23 RRWRGRA
-34 ALAVLLLVGAVALL
+34 ALVVLLLVAAVALL
-48 GPLFAPHAVT
+48 GPLFAPHPVT

-86 VLSGGRSLLLT
+86 VLSGGRSLLLN

-104 VCVLGA
+104 VCALGA
-110 VAGMVAAYRKGW
+110 VAGMTAACRKGW
-122 TDTLVLR
+122 TDTLILR

-149 TGRGTAGVALAAGL
+149 TGRGTTGVALAAGL

-172 VRAATLRILAQDYVE
+172 VRAATLRILSQDYVE

-193 ERTASVLGREV
+193 ERTVSVLGREV

-240 TADWGLMVL
+240 AADWGLMVL

-256 LQPLAVLAPAALL
+256 LQPLAVLVPAVLL

-274 STNLLLDVAF
+274 ATNLLLDSAF
-284 PGSDARAV
+284 PGPDVRAV
-292 GRRRNPAKSVDVSA
+292 GRRRKAAPGGVEAA
-306 GTPGALL
+306 GTLL
-313 SVRGLSVETDD
+313 SVRGLRVERDA
-324 GHAVL
+324 GRAVL
-329 EGVDLDLAPGELLAV
+329 DGVDLDLPPGELLAV

-351 KTTLVLAG
+351 KTTLVLAA
-359 LGYVA
+359 LGHIA
-364 PGLRHAGGEVR
+364 PGLRHAGGSVR
-375 LDGHSPL
+375 LDGQDPL
-382 GLDERRLRRLR
+382 TLDERRLRRLR

-402 DPRTALASHLR
+402 DPRTALAAHLR
-413 VGAQIS
+413 VGTQIS

-424 RQTPKD
+424 RRIPK
-430 EWPERI
+430 ERWPERI
-436 ERALLLAGLDRPDEV
+436 ERALRLAGLDRPQEV
-451 VDRRPHQLSGGQR
+451 VHRLPHQLSGGQR
-464 QRVALAVALSAEPRL
+464 QRAALAAALAAEPRL

-501 TRLRRETGT
+501 TRLRRETDT

-532 DAGRIVEQGPAEA
+532 DGGRMVEIGPAET
-545 VLTEPASV
+545 VLRDPASE
-553 RGRALVAA
+553 RGKALVAA
-561 ARPAA
+561 ARPGAPTT
-566 LAAADSVQGAG
+566 ADSTTADSTGE
-577 PGALLRASDI
+577 GALLRASDI
-587 SLVRGVRGVHGQPV
+587 WLVRDKPV
-601 LDGVSLDLEPGD
+601 LDGVGLTLDPGD
-613 CLSVVGPSGSG
+613 CLSVVGPSGCG

-632 AGLDT
+632 AGLDI
-637 PTSGEIRLHGAELAP
+637 PTRGDIHLHGAVLAGD
-652 AVRDRDPRQLRRMQ
+652 VRHREPGQRRRVQ

-687 RPLTFRQDIPAGRQ
+687 RPLVFRPDIPAVRRS
-701 PAEVER
+701 AEVER
-707 LLAHVGLDPGLA
+707 LLAQVGLDPELGGRL
-719 ERHPGALSGGQRQRV
+719 PGALSGGQRQRV

-751 VTSALDPSVAASVT
+751 VTSALDPSVAAAVT
-765 DLIARLRAE
+765 ELIAGLRAE
-774 LGLAVVMVT
+774 LGIAVVMVT

-793 GRVAVLHDGRIREAG
+793 GRVAVLHEGRIRETG
-808 PASRVLTR
+808 PAARVLSR
-816 PEHDVTRALVAAMPR
+816 PGHDVTRALVAAMPKR
-831 PARAHGE
+831 ARAAGE

>member
-1 MTVTPV
+1 MTLLSERP
-7 RLPSGTAA
+7 PATAVPRA
-15 PDAGRPAA
+15 DGPP
-23 NPAWRRWRGRV
+23 RRRRRGRF
-34 ALAVLLLVGAVALL
+34 ALAVLILVGVIALL

-58 EPVDIPYAPGSGQAP
+58 DAVDIPYAPGSPEVP

-97 GLAVTAA
+97 SLAVTIA
-104 VCVLGA
+104 VCLLGA
-110 VAGMVAAYRKGW
+110 LLGMLAAWRGGW
-122 TDTLVLR
+122 TDTLILR

-149 TGRGTAGVALAAGL
+149 TGRGTSGVALASGL
-163 VLLPESIRV
+163 VLLPESVRV

-193 ERTASVLGREV
+193 ERTVGVLGREV
-204 LPNLAPVLA
+204 LPNLLPVLA

-223 VTVVATAAFLG
+223 ATVVATAAFLG
-234 YGAQPP
+234 YGARPP
-240 TADWGLMVL
+240 AADWGLMVL

-256 LQPLAVLAPAALL
+256 LQPLAVLVPAGLL

-274 STNLLLDVAF
+274 SVNLLLDAAF
-284 PGSDARAV
+284 PGPQPVTA
-292 GRRRNPAKSVDVSA
+292 RRRPGPAA
-306 GTPGALL
+306 GLETPPAPGSLL
-313 SVRGLSVETDD
+313 SVRGLRVESDS
-324 GHAVL
+324 GHRVL
-329 EGVDLDLAPGELLAV
+329 EDVDLDLAPGELLAL

-351 KTTLVLAG
+351 KTTLALAA
-359 LGYVA
+359 LGHVA
-364 PGLRHAGGEVR
+364 PGLRPAGGHVR
-375 LDGHSPL
+375 LDGGSL
-382 GLDERRLRRLR
+382 LRLDERRLRRMR
-393 ASVCGYVAQ
+393 AATCGYVAQ
-402 DPRTALASHLR
+402 DPRTALAPHLR
-413 VGAQIS
+413 VDAQIG

-424 RQTPKD
+424 RRVPKD
-430 EWPERI
+430 QWAQRT
-436 ERALLLAGLDRPDEV
+436 ERALRLAGLDRPREV
-451 VDRRPHQLSGGQR
+451 VHRRPHQLSGGQR

-501 TRLRRETGT
+501 TRLRHETGV

-519 ASVASVADRVAVM
+519 GSVAGAADRVAVM
-532 DAGRIVEQGPAEA
+532 DGGRIVELGPPEA
-545 VLTEPASV
+545 VLADPVSE

-561 ARPAA
+561 ARPCVPA
-566 LAAADSVQGAG
+566 AAADPKERVDEA
-577 PGALLRASDI
+577 ALLSASGLR
-587 SLVRGVRGVHGQPV
+587 LVRGGPV
-601 LDGVSLDLEPGD
+601 LDGVSLALAPGD
-613 CLSVVGPSGSG
+613 CLSVVGPSGCG

-637 PTSGEIRLHGAELAP
+637 PASGGIRLGGEALAP
-652 AVRDRDPRQLRRMQ
+652 DVRDRDPRQRRRVQ
-666 LVPQDPYASLNPRH
+666 LVPQGPYASLNPRH
-680 TVAAIVG
+680 TVATIVG
-687 RPLTFRQDIPAGRQ
+687 RPLAFRPDVPAARR

-707 LLAHVGLDPGLA
+707 LLTHVGLDPEVGGRL
-719 ERHPGALSGGQRQRV
+719 PGALSGGQRQRV

-751 VTSALDPSVAASVT
+751 VTSALDPSVATAVT
-765 DLIARLRAE
+765 ELITRLRTE

-793 GRVAVLHDGRIREAG
+793 GRVAVLHDGRIRETG
-808 PASRVLTR
+808 PASRLLSR
-816 PEHDVTRALVAAMPR
+816 PAHDVTRALVAAMPYR
-831 PARAHGE
+831 ARAAGE
-838 DVTR
+838 DGTR

>member
-1 MTVTPV
+1 MRTPSV
-7 RLPSGTAA
+7 AA
-15 PDAGRPAA
+15 TTTDAPPR
-23 NPAWRRWRGRV
+23 RRWRGRA
-34 ALAVLLLVGAVALL
+34 ALAVLLLVVAVALL

-58 EPVDIPYAPGSGQAP
+58 DPVDIPYAPGSAQAP

-86 VLSGGRSLLLT
+86 VLAGGRSLLLN

-104 VCVLGA
+104 VCALA
-110 VAGMVAAYRKGW
+110 AAAGMTAAWREGW
-122 TDTLVLR
+122 TDTLILR
-129 LADVLLGLP
+129 LADVLLGMP

-149 TGRGTAGVALAAGL
+149 TGRGPAGVALATGL

-193 ERTASVLGREV
+193 ERTVSVLWCEV

-223 VTVVATAAFLG
+223 ITVVATAAFLG

-240 TADWGLMVL
+240 SPDWGLMVL

-274 STNLLLDVAF
+274 ATNLLLDAAF
-284 PGSDARAV
+284 PGTTARAV
-292 GRRRNPAKSVDVSA
+292 GRRRTLAQAGDVS
-306 GTPGALL
+306 GKSDALL
-313 SVRGLSVETDD
+313 SVRGLRVETED
-324 GHAVL
+324 GRTVL
-329 EGVDLDLAPGELLAV
+329 DGVDLDLVPGELLAV

-351 KTTLVLAG
+351 KSTLVLAA
-359 LGYVA
+359 LGHVA
-364 PGLRHAGGEVR
+364 AGLRHTGGEAR
-375 LDGHSPL
+375 LDGHPTL
-382 GLDERRLRRLR
+382 ALNERRLRRLR

-402 DPRTALASHLR
+402 DPRTALAPHLR
-413 VGAQIS
+413 VDAQIA

-424 RQTPKD
+424 RRVPK
-430 EWPERI
+430 EQWPQRTEG
-436 ERALLLAGLDRPDEV
+436 ALRLAGLDRPSQV
-451 VDRRPHQLSGGQR
+451 VHRRPPQLSGGQR

-492 TAAAFLADL
+492 TAAAFLTDL

-519 ASVASVADRVAVM
+519 GAVAAVADRVAVM
-532 DAGRIVEQGPAEA
+532 DGGRIVEHGPAEA
-545 VLTEPASV
+545 VLSDVGAGIEP
-553 RGRALVAA
+553 
-561 ARPAA
+561 
-566 LAAADSVQGAG
+566 LAAVDAQKGS
-577 PGALLRASDI
+577 LLRASDL
-587 SLVRGVRGVHGQPV
+587 SLARRDEPV
-601 LDGVSLDLEPGD
+601 LDGVSLDLGPGD
-613 CLSVVGPSGSG
+613 CLSIVGPSGCG

-637 PTSGEIRLHGAELAP
+637 PTSGEIRLHGEQLARD
-652 AVRDRDPRQLRRMQ
+652 VRDRAPRQRRQVQ

-680 TVAAIVG
+680 TVATIVG
-687 RPLTFRQDIPAGRQ
+687 RPLAFRSDIPADRQ
-701 PAEVER
+701 QAEVER
-707 LLAHVGLDPGLA
+707 LLTQVGLDADLA
-719 ERHPGALSGGQRQRV
+719 KRLPGALSGGQRQRV
-734 ALARALAAGPEV
+734 ALARALAANPEV

-751 VTSALDPSVAASVT
+751 VTSALDPSVAAGVVE
-765 DLIARLRAE
+765 LIARLRTE

-793 GRVAVLHDGRIREAG
+793 GRVAVLHDGRIRETG
-808 PASRVLTR
+808 PASRVLSR
-816 PEHDVTRALVAAMPR
+816 PEHHVTRALVAAMR
-831 PARAHGE
+831 PVRGPVE
-838 DVTR
+838 RT